1 MRKVYLWR
9 FFFFFVLSTTAYKYS
24 MFPPAWGVSFPAASV
39 LFLSPDSVWWDERF
53 FCVRDGGWHVRSTQD
68 ARLQVNHF
76 IRAARSL
83 FASTHFRTGST
94 FSFFMNYRVNMILV
108 FFFFI
113 AQSRWLLYSSIT
125 THQHCV
131 FSCSFLNIW
140 MPLSLLN
147 STFD

>member
-1 MRKVYLWR
+1 MWKVLPVA
-9 FFFFFVLSTTAYKYS
+9 VLLL
-24 MFPPAWGVSFPAASV
+24 FCLVNNCIQVFNVPASLRCLIPCSQV

-53 FCVRDGGWHVRSTQD
+53 SCVRDGGWHVRSTQD

-76 IRAARSL
+76 IRAARSF

-94 FSFFMNYRVNMILV
+94 FSFFMNNSVYMILV

-131 FSCSFLNIW
+131 FSCYFLNIW